1 MFGFLLRTL
10 FWKVLDKL
18 EEREYLE
25 KVVAGL
31 HLWKI
36 CRIHSNCFLDSL
48 SAMIRVGFLYTSISR
63 VLAHY
68 GSGTNGFKDKGLE
81 SLKT

>member
-1 MFGFLLRTL
+1 M
-10 FWKVLDKL
+10 L
-18 EEREYLE
+18 EGRDYLE
-25 KVVAGL
+25 KVVTGV

-36 CRIHSNCFLDSL
+36 CLIHSNCFLDSL
-48 SAMIRVGFLYTSISR
+48 SAMIQVGFLYTSLSH

-68 GSGTNGFKDKGLE
+68 GSGTSGFKDKGLK